1 MSSSPNKGVSV
12 SVVRRWVFPI
22 VWMVVFAVI
31 AAALTKLAFF
41 PDEPT
46 NADPAVPGAEIVD
59 PQYVVGRGT
68 VVNDVRLDGTVAAD
82 AALPIPAT
90 LSGEVREVY
99 VGQGAW
105 VAAGQEILLLRGQT
119 PNPDGTIGTSWS
131 TVTAPATGIVSSFPT
146 LVGQQFAVG
155 DPVGRIAPPGFHVSG
170 SIPPEQLYRL
180 LQRPTEAEVTI
191 TGGPAP
197 FTCGNLTITTPL
209 AGEGSG
215 GGQGGTGDTP
225 SGPVVTCTVPAD
237 VTVFAG
243 LTAQLVIAGGIA
255 EDVLVVPTT
264 AVEGAS
270 GTGTVFVVLPDGS
283 TEPRTVTLGLTDGV
297 IVEIVDGL
305 EEGESILQFVPGA
318 PAGGDPLGGLKPGEC
333 VPTPDGGAVCNG

>member
-1 MSSSPNKGVSV
+1 M

-22 VWMVVFAVI
+22 IWMVVFAVI

-41 PDEPT
+41 PDTAAAP
-46 NADPAVPGAEIVD
+46 DPAVPGAEIID

-68 VVNDVRLDGTVAAD
+68 VINDVRLDGTVAAD
-82 AALPIPAT
+82 AAVPIPAT

-119 PNPDGTIGTSWS
+119 ANPDGTVGTSWS
-131 TVTAPATGIVSSFPT
+131 TVTAPTAGIVSSFPT

-191 TGGPAP
+191 AGGPAP

-209 AGEGSG
+209 AGEGGTGGSG
-215 GGQGGTGDTP
+215 GGGGETP

-264 AVEGAS
+264 AVEGSS
-270 GTGTVFVVLPDGS
+270 GTGTVYVVLADGA

-297 IVEIVDGL
+297 LVEVVDGL
-305 EEGESILQFVPGA
+305 EEGETILQFVPGA
-318 PAGGDPLGGLKPGEC
+318 PAGGDPLSGLQPGQC
-333 VPTPDGGAVCNG
+333 VSTPDGGTVCT